1 MPESLKIVLFDAEA
15 LPDDTFRHAFE
26 QIKNVQ
32 ITNQVASWDELKEW
46 LKHSEIDIAAVN
58 LGDRKGQGLGIVQR
72 IAESNPTCSILGVG
86 RWTDPES
93 IIAAMRA
100 GCSQFVTWPIDAT
113 DLRSA
118 VERLRSTR
126 SAEVISSKM
135 ICVIGAAG
143 GSGTTTVAC
152 NLAMEL
158 VHTTNR
164 RCALV
169 DLNLEFGDVCTVLDC
184 SPNYSIADVCCQSEE
199 IDRTVMTK
207 ALYNLPCNVSILA
220 RPPEL
225 EKAYEVTPEG
235 VEGALHALSG
245 MFSYVVV
252 DMPRTMDAINAAAIR
267 HADCALI
274 VTQLGVPFIR
284 NATRMYDG
292 LIRTGMPEGRVQ
304 IVLNRCNADHERIKP
319 EEVEAHF
326 GQPVFAMIPNDYK
339 RVQSALDLGHPIVAD
354 APTSPARLAI
364 QQLAKKLAN
373 ESDVGETS
381 TTESS
386 GLLSRLWRRSAK
398 VPAQ

>member
-1 MPESLKIVLFDAEA
+1 MPEPLKIVLFDGEGLAEE
-15 LPDDTFRHAFE
+15 TFRLAF
-26 QIKNVQ
+26 QQLRHVQ
-32 ITNQVASWDELKEW
+32 IVDQTSSWDELRE
-46 LKHSEIDIAAVN
+46 LLTGETDVAAVN
-58 LGDRKGQGLGIVQR
+58 LGDKQGQGLSIVQR
-72 IAESNPTCSILGVG
+72 IAETTPTCSILGVG

-113 DLRSA
+113 DLNSA
-118 VERLRSTR
+118 MERIRTTR
-126 SAEVISSKM
+126 VAEVKTSKL
-135 ICVIGAAG
+135 ICVVGSAG
-143 GSGTTTVAC
+143 GSGATTVAC

-184 SPNYSIADVCCQSEE
+184 SPNYSIADVCGQGAE

-220 RPPEL
+220 RPGEL
-225 EKAYEVTPEG
+225 ERAYDVTPEG
-235 VEGALHALSG
+235 VEGALRTLST

-252 DMPRTMDAINAAAIR
+252 DMPRTLDALNAAAVKN
-267 HADCALI
+267 ADYTLI

-284 NATRMYDG
+284 NATRMFDG
-292 LIRTGMPEGRVQ
+292 LIRTGMPEDRVQ
-304 IVLNRCNADHERIKP
+304 IVLNRCNADNDRIKP

-326 GQPVFAMIPNDYK
+326 GQPIFAMIPNDYK

-354 APTSPARLAI
+354 APSSPARLAI
-364 QQLAKKLAN
+364 EQLAKKLTSQA
-373 ESDVGETS
+373 DAGEAEKTA
-381 TTESS
+381 SS
-386 GLLSRLWRRSAK
+386 GLLSRLWRRPAK
-398 VPAQ
+398 APA

>member
-1 MPESLKIVLFDAEA
+1 MPEAVKICLFDAENA
-15 LPDDTFRHAFE
+15 TADTFRYPFE
-26 QIKNVQ
+26 QLRSVQ
-32 ITNQVASWDELKEW
+32 IVNQASCWDELKEW
-46 LKHSEIDIAAVN
+46 LRHVETDIVAVN
-58 LGDRKGQGLGIVQR
+58 LGDPKGQGLAIVQR
-72 IAESNPTCSILGVG
+72 IAETAPTCSILGVG

-93 IIAAMRA
+93 IITAMRA
-100 GCSQFVTWPIDAT
+100 GCSQFVTWPIDGT

-118 VERLRSTR
+118 VDRIRSTR
-126 SAEVISSKM
+126 SAEVKKSKL

-158 VHTTNR
+158 VHMTNR

-169 DLNLEFGDVCTVLDC
+169 DLNLEFGDVCTLLDC

-199 IDRTVMTK
+199 IDRTVMAK

-235 VEGALHALSG
+235 VEGALRTLAG

-252 DMPRTMDAINAAAIR
+252 DMPRTLDAINAAAIK

-292 LIRTGMPEGRVQ
+292 LTRTGMAENHVQ

-339 RVQSALDLGHPIVAD
+339 RVQSALDLGHPIMAD

-364 QQLAKKLAN
+364 QQLAQKLAD
-373 ESDVGETS
+373 EADTEETQK
-381 TTESS
+381 TESS
-386 GLLSRLWRRSAK
+386 GLLSRLWRRTAK
-398 VPAQ
+398 APA